1 MSTPFE
7 PQDKPN
13 KNVLAI
19 TSLVLGA
26 LSVAFAQFCSVPGTI
41 SVVGCFGVLVAI
53 AAATTGVF
61 GILEA
66 RKRAG
71 QGQRLAIGGI
81 VTAAISLLIV
91 LVVFIPTLLTPGGV
105 LAHIAATPTPTIT
118 PTPTMT
124 PTPLPLPTEPPTP
137 ASAPASQTHTGETFS
152 ITFSDNWEVYETG
165 SESQSEYLIIQ
176 HTDGNVLLQVYRLTL
191 SETPDLEAEI
201 EAFTASNFGATSP
214 AIEEEIE
221 IGGQQGLTG
230 EFVLQSS
237 QGQSHALFAAV
248 ANGYDIY
255 FFLAFAPTKEMMAS
269 YETEIEA
276 IIASTRFVDSSAA
289 APTPTP
295 TTATSPLPTTPQ
307 TYRDDKISLTYPGD
321 WLSLD
326 VTGDEFCNQPHVTCL
341 VLAHA
346 EDNVQIVLIRETQ
359 EDELDLEE
367 ADQERWERLSDSA
380 TLLSTDEVEI
390 DDRKAIE
397 RSLIQEDPSSSTGQY
412 YALQV
417 MFADGRDLYT
427 VVASASTSDMML
439 RYQATIE
446 DVIASTEFVE

>member
-7 PQDKPN
+7 PRNKPN

-19 TSLVLGA
+19 ASLVLGA

-41 SVVGCFGVLVAI
+41 SVVGCFGALVAI

-81 VTAAISLLIV
+81 VTAAISILIV
-91 LVVFIPTLLTPGGV
+91 LVVFIPAMLTPGGMI
-105 LAHIAATPTPTIT
+105 AHVAATLTPTIT
-118 PTPTMT
+118 PTPTLT
-124 PTPLPLPTEPPTP
+124 PTPLPLPTEPSPPT
-137 ASAPASQTHTGETFS
+137 SAPVSQTHAGETFS
-152 ITFSDNWEVYETG
+152 ITFSDAWEVYETG

-176 HTDGNVLLQVYRLTL
+176 HTTGNILLQVYRLTL

-201 EAFTASNFGATSP
+201 EAFMASNFGTMGP

-221 IGGQQGLTG
+221 IGGQQGFTG
-230 EFVLQSS
+230 EFILQSS
-237 QGQSHALFAAV
+237 QGQNRALFAAV
-248 ANGYDIY
+248 ANGYDVY
-255 FFLAFAPTKEMMAS
+255 FFLAFAPTEEVMAS
-269 YETEIEA
+269 YKTEIQA
-276 IIASTRFVDSSAA
+276 IITSTRFVGSSATQPI
-289 APTPTP
+289 PTPSTG
-295 TTATSPLPTTPQ
+295 PLPTTPQ

-367 ADQERWERLSDSA
+367 ADQERWESLGDLA
-380 TLLSTDEVEI
+380 TLLSTDEIEI
-390 DDRKAIE
+390 DDRRAIE
-397 RSLIQEDPSSSTGQY
+397 RSLIQKDPSSSTGQY
-412 YALQV
+412 YAMQV

-439 RYQATIE
+439 RYQAIIE
-446 DVIASTEFVE
+446 DIIASIEFVE

>member
-7 PQDKPN
+7 PRNKPN

-19 TSLVLGA
+19 ASLVLGA

-41 SVVGCFGVLVAI
+41 SVVGCFGALVAI

-81 VTAAISLLIV
+81 VTAAISILIV
-91 LVVFIPTLLTPGGV
+91 LVVFIPAMLTPGGV
-105 LAHIAATPTPTIT
+105 IAHVAATPTPTIT
-118 PTPTMT
+118 PTSTVT
-124 PTPLPLPTEPPTP
+124 PTPLPLPTEPPT
-137 ASAPASQTHTGETFS
+137 SSSVPASQNHTGETFR
-152 ITFSDNWEVYETG
+152 ITFSDDWEVYETG

-176 HTDGNVLLQVYRLTL
+176 HTTGNVLLQVYRLTL
-191 SETPDLEAEI
+191 SETPDLETEI
-201 EAFTASNFGATSP
+201 EAFMASNFGATGP

-230 EFVLQSS
+230 EFILQSS
-237 QGQSHALFAAV
+237 QGQSRALFAAV
-248 ANGYDIY
+248 ANGYDVY
-255 FFLAFAPTKEMMAS
+255 FFLAFAPTEEVMAS

-276 IIASTRFVDSSAA
+276 IITSTRFAGSSATQ
-289 APTPTP
+289 PTPTP
-295 TTATSPLPTTPQ
+295 LTGLLPTTPQ

-367 ADQERWERLSDSA
+367 ADQERWERLSDSV
-380 TLLSTDEVEI
+380 TLLSTDEIEI
-390 DDRKAIE
+390 DDRRAIE
-397 RSLIQEDPSSSTGQY
+397 RSLIQKDPSSSTGQY
-412 YALQV
+412 YAMQV

-439 RYQATIE
+439 RYQAIIE
-446 DVIASTEFVE
+446 DIIASIEFVE